1 MRVCANTVQYRVV
14 RRKKKIR
21 EIGLFT
27 VQDAIKKSLRGALF
41 QSAPHCFYPSSR
53 GKPLWTAMDSYEPL
67 ITVLASLT
75 FNAIMM
81 ASVRAGPYQ
90 TIAEKAVCASF
101 GASALAECKRTFIP
115 RASSLRLHTCLGQR
129 PQKGVWHLLSGS
141 CRHAAGKYRRI
152 VYSHYICGG
161 QPMIFRKKLV
171 IWRHDGHRISSTKAK
186 ALIAQGIPVEKIT
199 TYTKKW
205 YVRLRL
211 PNGRVQDYPGYENK
225 SATKLY
231 EAQLLKRIASNEP
244 ISAVQVRTVGEA
256 VDLYFKS
263 RPHLAPRS
271 IVTYRYVF
279 GMLDRNLPLSKLT
292 PQEVLRIFQN
302 RNLSPVTQRR
312 NLTVFSCLANFLVK
326 NGVLTS
332 NPFKDVL
339 PDFKLTPR
347 YRKAPLTLD
356 ELEWLIEVTSQ
367 GPIRAGLPGPVR
379 AALYLLCATSG
390 LRRSE
395 VFLLQQADVDLE
407 KGIVVVPASLS
418 KNRKQASIPL
428 PERTVSLLKKIVLL
442 PEAESSQPYFPWK
455 TSTRNSSSGIYKS
468 FLKDLEAAG
477 IAREKPQ
484 GRICFHSLRL
494 TYAYFLAV
502 KGGLPIVVAQRLMR
516 HSTPQLTSNIYIN
529 LGLNELT
536 DAVQN
541 AFADFNH
548 QHPDPFQTSGPPL
561 SSQTDQTPDHLSSR
575 SI

>member
-1 MRVCANTVQYRVV
+1 
-14 RRKKKIR
+14 
-21 EIGLFT
+21 
-27 VQDAIKKSLRGALF
+27 
-41 QSAPHCFYPSSR
+41 
-53 GKPLWTAMDSYEPL
+53 
-67 ITVLASLT
+67 
-75 FNAIMM
+75 
-81 ASVRAGPYQ
+81 
-90 TIAEKAVCASF
+90 
-101 GASALAECKRTFIP
+101 
-115 RASSLRLHTCLGQR
+115 
-129 PQKGVWHLLSGS
+129 
-141 CRHAAGKYRRI
+141 
-152 VYSHYICGG
+152 
-161 QPMIFRKKLV
+161 MIFRKKLV
-171 IWRHDGHRISSTKAK
+171 TWKHDGHRISSTKAK
-186 ALIAQGIPVEKIT
+186 ALIAQGIPVEKIV

-211 PNGRVQDYPGYENK
+211 PNGRVQDYPGYESK

-244 ISAVQVRTVGEA
+244 VSSLQVRTVGEA
-256 VDLYFKS
+256 VDLYLKS
-263 RPHLAPRS
+263 RPYLAPRS

-279 GMLDRNLPLSKLT
+279 GLLDRNLPITKLA
-292 PQEVLRIFQN
+292 PQQVLRVFQS
-302 RNLSPVTQRR
+302 RDLSPVTQRR
-312 NLTVFSCLANFLVK
+312 NLSILSSLVNFLMK
-326 NGVLTS
+326 KGIMSS

-339 PDFKLTPR
+339 PEFKLTPL

-356 ELEWLIEVTSQ
+356 ELERLIEATSQ
-367 GPIRAGLPGPVR
+367 GPVRSGLSGHVR

-395 VFLLQQADVDLE
+395 AFFLKQTDVDLE
-407 KGIVVVPASLS
+407 KGILIVPASLS

-428 PERTVSLLKKIVLL
+428 PERTISFLKKIVTL
-442 PEAESSQPYFPWK
+442 PEAESSRPYFPWK
-455 TSTRNSSSGIYKS
+455 TSVRNTSSGIYKI

-484 GRICFHSLRL
+484 GRVCFHSLRL

-548 QHPDPFQTSGPPL
+548 QPPGPAQTSEPPL

-575 SI
+575 ST